1 MEVSEMLRAN
11 LPKVDIPQDVADAL
25 RAELERVKAL
35 GEPVKAGYRFTELYW
50 EMEKKEGK

>member
-1 MEVSEMLRAN
+1 MLRAN